1 MSDETSQEQ
10 ESARGTPE
18 KPRRYALA
26 ELRGIVKP
34 LPGRESME
42 FDDILDE
49 AMQEWADRE
58 VRIVNGEDPD
68 SD

>member
-1 MSDETSQEQ
+1 
-10 ESARGTPE
+10 
-18 KPRRYALA
+18 
-26 ELRGIVKP
+26 
-34 LPGRESME
+34 ME